1 MKVRLKNT
9 PEEVAAAKQKRAQWL
24 ADPENQVL
32 MKAHEAEVVEM
43 RKRVEQAHKKHN
55 EERAKKGMPPKVL
68 EHHLHNNAEY
78 FGLKWKTQ
86 RPNIPPP
93 HAPHLWQ
100 EEASIRRY
108 YHELMQELYHDRN
121 LRPPSINVV
130 LFLAG
135 DENFPQERED
145 QVKRFTSY
153 FKGKYRILRGEDEI
167 RMAASAKD
175 TKN

>member
-1 MKVRLKNT
+1 
-9 PEEVAAAKQKRAQWL
+9 
-24 ADPENQVL
+24 
-32 MKAHEAEVVEM
+32 
-43 RKRVEQAHKKHN
+43 
-55 EERAKKGMPPKVL
+55 
-68 EHHLHNNAEY
+68 
-78 FGLKWKTQ
+78 
-86 RPNIPPP
+86 
-93 HAPHLWQ
+93 
-100 EEASIRRY
+100 
-108 YHELMQELYHDRN
+108 MQELYHDRN